1 MTKTYTRTV
10 NSDNNEIVFSFD
22 TTGSMYPCLTQ
33 VRRGVG
39 DMIHTLFATLPRLRI
54 GIVAHGDYC
63 DGPAAV
69 QICNLTDN
77 QDRLIQFVNKVPPT
91 GGGDAPECYEEV
103 LHIARD
109 FDWTSDD
116 RKSLVLIGDDVP
128 HTKGYRRQDNDKPV
142 LLDWKNEAKLL
153 VDMGIKIYPVQALGR
168 RHNSFFYEDLAR
180 CSGTPKLELAQFSD
194 LADIMEGICYHQG
207 GQLDAFEQSLKTQ
220 VSRGER
226 RVSASV
232 FQTLDRLAGRK
243 LSNRSEKVGSRF
255 QVIPVDTDCDIKS
268 FVTSQGL
275 EFKKGRGFYE
285 FTKRE
290 TIQEY
295 KDVVAQNI
303 ESGAIIT
310 GRRARSVLGIPEERA
325 DVSPDCATHTGFVQ
339 STSVNRKLKAGTK
352 FLYEIVESAGTE
364 E

>member
-10 NSDNNEIVFSFD
+10 YSDGNETVFSFD

-33 VRRGVG
+33 VRRGITE
-39 DMIHTLFATLPRLRI
+39 MIRTLFAAMPKLRI
-54 GIVAHGDYC
+54 GIIAHGDYC
-63 DGPAAV
+63 DGDMAV
-69 QICNLTDN
+69 QICNLTDD
-77 QDRLIQFVNKVPPT
+77 QDKLIKFVNKVPPT
-91 GGGDAPECYEEV
+91 SGGDAPECYEEA
-103 LHIARD
+103 LHVARD
-109 FDWTSDD
+109 FDWLAEE
-116 RKSLVLIGDDVP
+116 RKSLVLIGDATP
-128 HTKGYRRQDNDKPV
+128 HSRGYRRQDNDKPV

-153 VDMGIKIYPVQALGR
+153 VDMGIKIYPIQALGR
-168 RHNSFFYEDLAR
+168 RQNSFFYEDLAQ
-180 CSGTPKLELAQFSD
+180 CSGTPKLELAQFAD
-194 LADIMEGICYHQG
+194 LPDIMQGIAYYQG
-207 GQLDAFEQSLKTQ
+207 GQLDQFEKTLRNK
-220 VSRGER
+220 VAYGGH
-226 RVSASV
+226 VSASV
-232 FQTLDRLAGRK
+232 FQTLDKLAGRK

-275 EFKKGRGFYE
+275 EFEKGRGFYE

-295 KDVVAQNI
+295 KEVVAQNL

-352 FLYEIVESAGTE
+352 FLYEIAESAGTE